1 MSAMSKPRCPLNGV
15 ARKLI
20 PVYKAQHEQ
29 GADVSSFEWA
39 NLSEMLNCLGKQ
51 HQTKCENRVSANM
64 NSRVAS
70 SLRVFLRREV
80 AEETYSADMNEVSSH
95 IIHQLSGAP
104 VGDNLPWG
112 NLKAAATPE
121 TITAAEGKI
130 AALRTRYGGL
140 LLNPSSN
147 DRNVRNKSWLY
158 LR

>member
-1 MSAMSKPRCPLNGV
+1 MDQALFNAEMSAMSKPRCPLNGV

-80 AEETYSADMNEVSSH
+80 AEAVSYTHLTLPTNREV
-95 IIHQLSGAP
+95 
-104 VGDNLPWG
+104 
-112 NLKAAATPE
+112 
-121 TITAAEGKI
+121 
-130 AALRTRYGGL
+130 
-140 LLNPSSN
+140 
-147 DRNVRNKSWLY
+147 
-158 LR
+158 